1 MTRRTNAR
9 IAGITFLAYIAI
21 GITSMVLSSR
31 AAHGENVTQQLLS
44 IPNNLPFWRAS
55 WLLEFSTTF
64 CAFVLGVTLY
74 ALTRDQD
81 RDLAM
86 LGLVCRVGEG
96 VLGAAGVQRSLGV
109 LWLAT
114 SPGVKALD
122 ATTTQALG
130 TWLMHGQGSAD
141 VGATVFGVGS
151 LVFSYLFLRGRMI
164 PAALAWLGVIG
175 SAAWVVGLPLHAVGV
190 LRGAP
195 ITVIYAAVAL
205 FEVALALWLIV
216 KGAAVPEDVE
226 LREVARALR

>member
-21 GITSMVLSSR
+21 GITSIVLSSR
-31 AAHGENVTQQLLS
+31 VLHGEGVAAQLAS
-44 IPNNLPFWRAS
+44 IAQNLRLWRIS

-86 LGLVCRVGEG
+86 LGLACRVGEG

-114 SPGVKALD
+114 AESAKTLD
-122 ATTTQALG
+122 ATGTQALG

-151 LVFSYLFLRGRMI
+151 LIFSYLFLRGRMI

-175 SAAWVVGLPLHAVGV
+175 SAAWVVGLPLHAIGV
-190 LRGAP
+190 LHGTP
-195 ITVIYAAVAL
+195 VMVIYALVAV
-205 FEVALALWLIV
+205 FEVTLAFWLIFM
-216 KGAAVPEDVE
+216 GAAIPEDAE
-226 LREVARALR
+226 LREVARVLR

>member
-9 IAGITFLAYIAI
+9 IAGVTFLAYIAI

-31 AAHGENVTQQLLS
+31 AVQGTDVAAQLAS
-44 IPNNLPFWRAS
+44 IPRNLPFWRIA
-55 WLLEFSTTF
+55 WLLEFSTTL
-64 CAFVLGVTLY
+64 CAFVLGVTLW

-96 VLGAAGVQRSLGV
+96 VLGAVGVQRSLAT

-114 SPGVKALD
+114 SASARTLD

-130 TWLMHGQGSAD
+130 TWLMHGQGGAD
-141 VGATVFGVGS
+141 VGATVFAVGS

-175 SAAWVVGLPLHAVGV
+175 SAAWVIGLPLHAVGV
-190 LRGAP
+190 LRGTP
-195 ITVIYAAVAL
+195 INVIYALVAV
-205 FEVALALWLIV
+205 FEVTLAFWLIF
-216 KGAAVPEDVE
+216 KGAAVPEDAE
-226 LREVARALR
+226 LRQVARTLR